1 MNIRTLFMLGA
12 LSLTGCPE
20 AYFTEGYDHGC
31 PSLDLTAPAVDM
43 AVAPPKCAA
52 AKGLAGDNLLC
63 VDFDKVTQ
71 LSDPALAG
79 WNFTAST
86 PCPGWQIS
94 GGALQVQNFG
104 TFMGSCGLTLPP
116 IDLKQADKQQYQKVT
131 LSLLHRVDMSD
142 PDQQA
147 QVFLDVDS
155 AARLAHQM
163 TGRTGFPTLLTTTV
177 TISKADLPSAL
188 MSVYKF
194 FLKASALNVVGGR
207 QGWQIQSIAVNGNP

>member
-1 MNIRTLFMLGA
+1 MNTRTLFMLGA

-31 PSLDLTAPAVDM
+31 PSLDLATTTVDM

-71 LSDPALAG
+71 LSDPALVG

-94 GGALQVQNFG
+94 GGYLQVQTFG
-104 TFMGSCGLTLPP
+104 TFMGNCGLTLPP
-116 IDLKQADKQQYQKVT
+116 IDFKQADKSNYQRAT
-131 LSLLHRVDMSD
+131 LALLHKVDMSET
-142 PDQQA
+142 DQAA
-147 QVFLDVDS
+147 QVYLDLDIASRLVHQTT
-155 AARLAHQM
+155 ARPGIA
-163 TGRTGFPTLLTTTV
+163 TLTTTTLTV
-177 TISKADLPSAL
+177 NKSDLPMAL
-188 MSVYKF
+188 MNIYKF
-194 FLKASALNVVGGR
+194 LLKASSGGVSGR
-207 QGWQIQSIAVNGNP
+207 PGWQIQSIAVNASP